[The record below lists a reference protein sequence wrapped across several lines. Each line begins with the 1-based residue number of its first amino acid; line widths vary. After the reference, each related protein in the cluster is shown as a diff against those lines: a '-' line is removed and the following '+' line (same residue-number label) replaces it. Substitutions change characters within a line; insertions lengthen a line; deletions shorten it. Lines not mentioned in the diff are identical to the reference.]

1 MAKSPI
7 RREAGQTVEE
17 MACQMEAAKQG
28 NRMYKAQ
35 YNEVSAALKAE
46 QFSAALD
53 QQIELLSGVRKN
65 GKIDLDNLAA
75 VEATATRYIESCKR
89 ASVVPTILGLSA
101 ALGYSRKTVWQYI
114 TQHPESRSAQYL
126 DALRS
131 AFAAVLAQLG
141 LSRNTSEAVSIFLL
155 KNSGQGLTDKTEIDI
170 AARQESPLGE
180 KADPEELR
188 RKYLEDAY
196 GVGYA
201 DDENSQDCSE

>member
-7 RREAGQTVEE
+7 ERKAGQTVEE
-17 MACQMEAAKQG
+17 MTAQMQEAKQG
-28 NRMYKAQ
+28 NRLYKAQ
-35 YNEVSAALKAE
+35 YNEVAAELKAQ
-46 QFSAALD
+46 QFDAIIG
-53 QQIELLSGVRKN
+53 QQLELLAGVRKD

-89 ASVVPTILGLSA
+89 AGVVPTILGLSA

-114 TQHPESRSAQYL
+114 TQHPESRTAQYL

-141 LSRNTSEAVSIFLL
+141 LSRNCSEAVSIFLL
-155 KNSGQGLTDKTEIDI
+155 KNSGQGLTDKTELDI
-170 AARQESPLGE
+170 SAHQESPLGE
-180 KADPEELR
+180 KISTEELK

-196 GVGYA
+196 GVEYYT
-201 DDENSQDCSE
+201 DTD

>member
-7 RREAGQTVEE
+7 ERKAGQSIEE
-17 MACQMEAAKQG
+17 MACQMEASKAG

-35 YNEVSAALKAE
+35 YNEVAAELKAQ
-46 QFSAALD
+46 QFDAIIG
-53 QQIELLSGVRKN
+53 QQLELLAGVRKD

-89 ASVVPTILGLSA
+89 AGVVPTILGLSA

-114 TQHPESRSAQYL
+114 TQHPESRTAQYL

-141 LSRNTSEAVSIFLL
+141 LSRNCSEAVSIFLL
-155 KNSGQGLTDKTEIDI
+155 KNSGQGLTDKTEVDI
-170 AARQESPLGE
+170 SAHQESPLGE
-180 KADPEELR
+180 KISTEELK
-188 RKYLEDAY
+188 RKYWEDAY
-196 GVGYA
+196 GLYA
-201 DDENSQDCSE
+201 DDEEA

>member
-7 RREAGQTVEE
+7 ERKAGQSIEE
-17 MACQMEAAKQG
+17 MTAQMQEAKQG
-28 NRMYKAQ
+28 NRL
-35 YNEVSAALKAE
+35 YNQVSAELKNQ
-46 QFSAALD
+46 QFAAALD
-53 QQIELLSGVRKN
+53 QQIELLAGVRKD

-89 ASVVPTILGLSA
+89 AGVVPTILGLSA

-114 TQHPESRSAQYL
+114 TQHPESRTAQYL

-141 LSRNTSEAVSIFLL
+141 LSRNCSEAVSIFLL
-155 KNSGQGLTDKTEIDI
+155 KNSGQGLTDKTELDI
-170 AARQESPLGE
+170 SAHQESPLGE
-180 KADPEELR
+180 KADPEALR

-196 GVGYA
+196 GLYS
-201 DDENSQDCSE
+201 DNEES

>member
-7 RREAGQTVEE
+7 ERKAGQTVEE
-17 MACQMEAAKQG
+17 MTAQMQEAKQG
-28 NRMYKAQ
+28 NRL
-35 YNEVSAALKAE
+35 YNQVSAELKNQ
-46 QFSAALD
+46 QFAAALD
-53 QQIELLSGVRKN
+53 QQIELLAGVRKD

-89 ASVVPTILGLSA
+89 AGVVPTILGLSA

-126 DALRS
+126 DAIRS

-141 LSRNTSEAVSIFLL
+141 LSRNCSEAVSIFLL
-155 KNSGQGLTDKTEIDI
+155 KNSGQGLVDRAEVDI
-170 AARQESPLGE
+170 SAKAESPLGE
-180 KADPEELR
+180 RISTEELK

-196 GVGYA
+196 GVEYYT
-201 DDENSQDCSE
+201 DTD

>member
-7 RREAGQTVEE
+7 ERKAGQSIEE

-28 NRMYKAQ
+28 NRLYNQVSAELKAQ
-35 YNEVSAALKAE
+35 
-46 QFSAALD
+46 QFDAIIG
-53 QQIELLSGVRKN
+53 QQMDLLAGVRKD
-65 GKIDLDNLAA
+65 GKIDLNDMTA
-75 VEATATRYIESCKR
+75 VEATATRYIESCRR
-89 ASVVPTILGLSA
+89 ACVVPTILGLSA

-114 TQHPESRSAQYL
+114 TQHPGSRSAQYL

-141 LSRNTSEAVSIFLL
+141 LSRNCSEAVSIFLL
-155 KNSGQGLTDKTEIDI
+155 KNSGQGLTDKTELDI
-170 AARQESPLGE
+170 SAHQESPLGE
-180 KADPEELR
+180 KISTEELK

-201 DDENSQDCSE
+201 DDEES

>member
-1 MAKSPI
+1 MAKYPI
-7 RREAGQTVEE
+7 ERKAGQTVEE
-17 MACQMEAAKQG
+17 MTAQMQEAKQG
-28 NRMYKAQ
+28 NRL
-35 YNEVSAALKAE
+35 YNQVSAELKNQ
-46 QFSAALD
+46 QFAAALD
-53 QQIELLSGVRKN
+53 QQIELLAGVRKD

-89 ASVVPTILGLSA
+89 AGVVPTILGLSA

-114 TQHPESRSAQYL
+114 TQHPESRTAQYL

-141 LSRNTSEAVSIFLL
+141 LTRNTSEAVSIFLL
-155 KNSGQGLTDKTEIDI
+155 KNSGQGLVDRAEIDL

-180 KADPEELR
+180 KADPEALR

-196 GVGYA
+196 GVGYG
-201 DDENSQDCSE
+201 DYEES

>member
-7 RREAGQTVEE
+7 ERRAGQSIAE
-17 MACQMEAAKQG
+17 MTAQMQEAKQG
-28 NRMYKAQ
+28 NRL
-35 YNEVSAALKAE
+35 YNQVSAELKNQ
-46 QFSAALD
+46 QFAAALD
-53 QQIELLSGVRKN
+53 QQIELLAGVRKD

-89 ASVVPTILGLSA
+89 AGVVPTILGLSA

-141 LSRNTSEAVSIFLL
+141 LSRNCSEAVSIFLL
-155 KNSGQGLTDKTEIDI
+155 KNSGQGLTDKTELDI
-170 AARQESPLGE
+170 SAHQESPLGE
-180 KADPEELR
+180 KVSTEELK

-196 GVGYA
+196 GVGYGY
-201 DDENSQDCSE
+201 DEES

>member
-7 RREAGQTVEE
+7 ERKAGQTVEE
-17 MACQMEAAKQG
+17 MTAQMQEAKQN

-35 YNEVSAALKAE
+35 YNEVAAELKAQ
-46 QFSAALD
+46 QFADALN
-53 QQIELLSGVRKN
+53 QQVELLAGVKKN
-65 GKIDLDNLAA
+65 GKIDLNDIAA

-89 ASVVPTILGLSA
+89 AGVVPTILGLSA

-114 TQHPESRSAQYL
+114 TQHPESRTAQYL

-141 LSRNTSEAVSIFLL
+141 LSRNCSEAVSIFLL
-155 KNSGQGLTDKTEIDI
+155 KNSGQGLTDKTEIDL
-170 AARQESPLGE
+170 AAHQESPLGE
-180 KADPEELR
+180 KADPEALR

-196 GVGYA
+196 GVGYG
-201 DDENSQDCSE
+201 DYEES

>member
-7 RREAGQTVEE
+7 ERKAGQTVEE
-17 MACQMEAAKQG
+17 MACQMEASKAG

-35 YNEVSAALKAE
+35 YNEVAAELKAQ
-46 QFSAALD
+46 QFDAIIG
-53 QQIELLSGVRKN
+53 QQLELLAGVRKD

-89 ASVVPTILGLSA
+89 AGVVPTILGLSA

-114 TQHPESRSAQYL
+114 TQHPESRTAQYL

-141 LSRNTSEAVSIFLL
+141 LSRNCSEAVSIFLL
-155 KNSGQGLTDKTEIDI
+155 KNSGQGLTDKTEVDI
-170 AARQESPLGE
+170 SAHQESPLGE
-180 KADPEELR
+180 KISTEELK

-196 GVGYA
+196 GLYA
-201 DDENSQDCSE
+201 DDEEA

>member
-7 RREAGQTVEE
+7 ERKAGQTVEE
-17 MACQMEAAKQG
+17 MACQMEASKAG

-35 YNEVSAALKAE
+35 YNEVAAELKAQ
-46 QFSAALD
+46 QFDAIIG
-53 QQIELLSGVRKN
+53 QQLEVLAGVRKD

-89 ASVVPTILGLSA
+89 AGVVPTILGLSA

-114 TQHPESRSAQYL
+114 TQHPESRTAQYL

-141 LSRNTSEAVSIFLL
+141 LSRNCSEAVSIFLL
-155 KNSGQGLTDKTEIDI
+155 KNSGQGLTDKTELDI
-170 AARQESPLGE
+170 SAHQESPLGE
-180 KADPEELR
+180 KISTEELK

-196 GVGYA
+196 GLYA
-201 DDENSQDCSE
+201 DDEEA

>member
-7 RREAGQTVEE
+7 ERKAGQTVEE
-17 MACQMEAAKQG
+17 MTAQMQEAKQG
-28 NRMYKAQ
+28 NRL
-35 YNEVSAALKAE
+35 YNQVSAELKTQ
-46 QFSAALD
+46 QFAAALD
-53 QQIELLSGVRKN
+53 QQIELLAGVRKD

-89 ASVVPTILGLSA
+89 AGVVPTILGLSA

-141 LSRNTSEAVSIFLL
+141 LSRNCSEAVSIFLL
-155 KNSGQGLTDKTEIDI
+155 KNSGQGLTDKTEVDI
-170 AARQESPLGE
+170 SAHQESPLGE
-180 KADPEELR
+180 KISTEELK

-196 GVGYA
+196 GLYA
-201 DDENSQDCSE
+201 DDEEA